1 MCSRHVAKFR
11 EGGSTELKLAI
22 NKPGS
27 QGTRIL
33 PRGHYLVPDML
44 VGSKVPMSD
53 NNGATSRGRPGPGQY
68 IYIYLGVRKGRQ
80 TRHQVQ

>member
-1 MCSRHVAKFR
+1 MCSRDVAKFR
-11 EGGSTELKLAI
+11 EEGSTELKLAI

-53 NNGATSRGRPGPGQY
+53 NNGATSKGRPGPGQ
-68 IYIYLGVRKGRQ
+68 YIYLGVRKGRQ
-80 TRHQVQ
+80 TQHRVQ